1 MERKSFA
8 VITALIVFVACV
20 GCKKQEQC
28 AAGDTP
34 QVCKA
39 FQDCLKS
46 DTSTEVCRM
55 GEQDAQGPRS
65 SPAAQQPKH

>member
-1 MERKSFA
+1 MFLKSFVA
-8 VITALIVFVACV
+8 ITALIVSLGCAS
-20 GCKKQEQC
+20 CKKQEQC

-65 SPAAQQPKH
+65 RFAPQQPKN

>member
-1 MERKSFA
+1 MFLKSLVA
-8 VITALIVFVACV
+8 VSALIIFLACAS
-20 GCKKQEQC
+20 CKKQEQC

-65 SPAAQQPKH
+65 SPASQQPKN

>member
-1 MERKSFA
+1 MQRLCIATIAILVSVSLF
-8 VITALIVFVACV
+8 T

-28 AAGDTP
+28 AAGDSP

-46 DTSTEVCRM
+46 NTSTEVCRM
-55 GEQDAQGPRS
+55 GEQDANSIEKTKPQR
-65 SPAAQQPKH
+65 